1 MGAAVLLL
9 LLLLVVGFFLFGR
22 DPDCK
27 RRSWAG
33 EEGTLCDRCLLTP
46 RVFSDGLG
54 TTATLD
60 EDPYRSRNLSASS
73 PQLLLPPKCEVVVPS
88 AAIPEVPGQSNHL
101 GICGNHS
108 T

>member
-1 MGAAVLLL
+1 MLPRGRPRAMGAAVLLL

-22 DPDCK
+22 DPDY
-27 RRSWAG
+27 
-33 EEGTLCDRCLLTP
+33 
-46 RVFSDGLG
+46 GLG